1 MIVVWRFK
9 VLILTLLNK
18 TLRTPL
24 DKVELIRMG
33 LEAILISNLFLG
45 KYFSLQFNINSPGK
59 RMFNLI
65 ILHLIL
71 IKAYKCA

>member
-45 KYFSLQFNINSPGK
+45 KYFSLRFNINSPGK
-59 RMFNLI
+59 GMFNLI

-71 IKAYKCA
+71 IKAYKYA

>member
-24 DKVELIRMG
+24 DKVELTRMR

-45 KYFSLQFNINSPGK
+45 KYFSLQFNINFPGK